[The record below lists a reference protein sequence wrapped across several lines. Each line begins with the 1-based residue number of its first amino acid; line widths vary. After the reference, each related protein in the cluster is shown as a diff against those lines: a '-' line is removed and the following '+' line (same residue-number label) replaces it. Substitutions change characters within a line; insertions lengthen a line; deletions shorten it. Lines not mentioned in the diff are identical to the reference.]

1 MLSEVKNFRI
11 YGEFKKGKFVYK
23 FKKYV
28 RALNEKQALDIVY
41 STIGGNHKVN
51 RKLIKI
57 KKVEEISPEEIED
70 PVLAYI
76 AGVE

>member
-1 MLSEVKNFRI
+1 MPEVKNFRV

-28 RALNEKQALDIVY
+28 RALNEKQAIEIVY

-51 RKLIKI
+51 RKLIRI
-57 KKVEEISPEEIED
+57 KQVEEIQPEEIED